1 MDWDVRKK
9 GKEKKKKTIHKT
21 INEERRASDSR
32 VRYSVGEKA
41 CFLGLE
47 NGKNKMEKR
56 RLRQMEGNH
65 RAFRRKPEKRIRFRV
80 DVQPVIAFTSSL
92 PSRRV
97 NIRLAASK
105 FPVVSARQ
113 EAFPP
118 VADRALSSTRSGRN
132 RMRNRICS
140 KYSPIFTP
148 EISLSFQFSN

>member
-1 MDWDVRKK
+1 MY
-9 GKEKKKKTIHKT
+9 EKKKKGKKEKNNRRRRT
-21 INEERRASDSR
+21 INDDEEKRVTLESDTRLARKRA
-32 VRYSVGEKA
+32 
-41 CFLGLE
+41 FFLE

-56 RLRQMEGNH
+56 RLRQMEGNR

-132 RMRNRICS
+132 
-140 KYSPIFTP
+140 P
-148 EISLSFQFSN
+148 